1 MTVVA
6 AVGVLPRR
14 MAGWAARRSLAPN
27 ALTGIGL
34 ACSLCAAAWFT
45 SGTRLAAVTGGLAL
59 CAGYLARRI
68 RAQLVAARN
77 TGGVAQGDAA
87 ATVAAPPMLAGPVL
101 ASPVLAS
108 PVLASPVL
116 ASPVPASPV
125 LASWEGWLGG
135 IGAAVGELAVY
146 AALAVGA
153 RASQRHGIWLL
164 ATDAAI
170 TLSICQLARLGRPAR
185 TRPARTRPAQIP
197 PSHIP
202 PARGQHARAAELQA
216 RSSLSLLAG
225 RLIALSTGERTV
237 VIAVTAPL
245 WGARITF
252 LALIVWGAAA
262 AAWALAQGVWAP
274 GRSAGGI
281 AACRDDGPAA
291 RLVGRLIRGQLMPLP
306 PALAGLSAIV
316 LLAALGMGNLTGVL
330 VLAPVAALLLAAPG
344 AGHPHDGRLDWLVPL
359 MLLVG
364 QYIFLVAL
372 GLSGG
377 VPGPVMF
384 GMISVVALR
393 QLDVARRASQQAGW
407 PAQPSGLGWDGRI
420 VLVGLAAVLG
430 FVTFAY
436 LALTAYLG
444 LLLCR
449 VSVSGWLAVR
459 EPPISEGE
467 RR

>member
-45 SGTRLAAVTGGLAL
+45 SGTRLAAVTAGLAL
-59 CAGYLARRI
+59 GAGYLARRI
-68 RAQLVAARN
+68 RAQLVAARD
-77 TGGVAQGDAA
+77 GGGFAQGDAA
-87 ATVAAPPMLAGPVL
+87 AAVAAPPMLASPAQADPML
-101 ASPVLAS
+101 ASPMLAS
-108 PVLASPVL
+108 PAQ
-116 ASPVPASPV
+116 ASPV

-135 IGAAVGELAVY
+135 TGAALGELAVY
-146 AALAVGA
+146 AGLALGA

-170 TLSICQLARLGRPAR
+170 TLSICQLARLGRLAR
-185 TRPARTRPAQIP
+185 IRPAQIQ
-197 PSHIP
+197 SAQIQSAQIQS
-202 PARGQHARAAELQA
+202 ARGQHARAAELQA
-216 RSSLSLLAG
+216 RSPLSLLAG

-262 AAWALAQGVWAP
+262 AAWELAQRLWAP
-274 GRSAGGI
+274 GRPAGGI

-291 RLVGRLIRGQLMPLP
+291 RLVGRLVHGQLMPLP

-316 LLAALGMGNLTGVL
+316 LLAALGLGNLTGVL
-330 VLAPVAALLLAAPG
+330 LLAPVAAMLLAAPG

-364 QYIFLVAL
+364 QYILLVAL

-393 QLDVARRASQQAGW
+393 QLDVTRRASQQAGW

>member
-1 MTVVA
+1 MTTRMAATSGASSKAATECSIRVRPVSGSNCFGSPEPNRWPEPPASTTATVRMRRTLPGQAGPGRAGSADVRREGTVRSGAGTESFGSADHRLGWRTTRRAGMTVVA

-34 ACSLCAAAWFT
+34 ACSRCAAAWFT

-87 ATVAAPPMLAGPVL
+87 AAVAAPPMLAGPVL
-101 ASPVLAS
+101 AGPVLAS
-108 PVLASPVL
+108 PVL
-116 ASPVPASPV
+116 ASPV

-202 PARGQHARAAELQA
+202 PARGQHARAAATPA
-216 RSSLSLLAG
+216 RSSP
-225 RLIALSTGERTV
+225 
-237 VIAVTAPL
+237 PL
-245 WGARITF
+245 
-252 LALIVWGAAA
+252 
-262 AAWALAQGVWAP
+262 
-274 GRSAGGI
+274 
-281 AACRDDGPAA
+281 
-291 RLVGRLIRGQLMPLP
+291 
-306 PALAGLSAIV
+306 
-316 LLAALGMGNLTGVL
+316 
-330 VLAPVAALLLAAPG
+330 
-344 AGHPHDGRLDWLVPL
+344 
-359 MLLVG
+359 
-364 QYIFLVAL
+364 
-372 GLSGG
+372 
-377 VPGPVMF
+377 
-384 GMISVVALR
+384 
-393 QLDVARRASQQAGW
+393 
-407 PAQPSGLGWDGRI
+407 
-420 VLVGLAAVLG
+420 
-430 FVTFAY
+430 
-436 LALTAYLG
+436 
-444 LLLCR
+444 
-449 VSVSGWLAVR
+449 
-459 EPPISEGE
+459 
-467 RR
+467 

>member
-1 MTVVA
+1 MTTRTAATSGASSKAATECSIRLRPVSGSNCFGDPEPNRWPEPPASTTATVRMRRTLPGPAGPGRAGSADVRREGTVRSGAGTEGLGSADHRLGWRSTRRAGMTVVA

-87 ATVAAPPMLAGPVL
+87 AAVAAPPVLAGPVL
-101 ASPVLAS
+101 ASPVL
-108 PVLASPVL
+108 
-116 ASPVPASPV
+116 ASPV

-170 TLSICQLARLGRPAR
+170 TLSICQLARLGPPARPRPAR
-185 TRPARTRPAQIP
+185 TPPAQIPPAQIP

-216 RSSLSLLAG
+216 RSYLS
-225 RLIALSTGERTV
+225 
-237 VIAVTAPL
+237 
-245 WGARITF
+245 
-252 LALIVWGAAA
+252 
-262 AAWALAQGVWAP
+262 
-274 GRSAGGI
+274 
-281 AACRDDGPAA
+281 
-291 RLVGRLIRGQLMPLP
+291 
-306 PALAGLSAIV
+306 
-316 LLAALGMGNLTGVL
+316 
-330 VLAPVAALLLAAPG
+330 
-344 AGHPHDGRLDWLVPL
+344 
-359 MLLVG
+359 
-364 QYIFLVAL
+364 
-372 GLSGG
+372 
-377 VPGPVMF
+377 
-384 GMISVVALR
+384 
-393 QLDVARRASQQAGW
+393 
-407 PAQPSGLGWDGRI
+407 
-420 VLVGLAAVLG
+420 
-430 FVTFAY
+430 
-436 LALTAYLG
+436 
-444 LLLCR
+444 
-449 VSVSGWLAVR
+449 
-459 EPPISEGE
+459 
-467 RR
+467 